1 MDRFHF
7 LLGVCWLLYAVL
19 HSLMAGRGFKTI
31 VEKLAGSYYRYYRIF
46 YSLVAAFTLILILIY
61 QFTNYSP
68 FLYTPG
74 VVHYLIATP
83 LVIIGLV
90 VMSICI
96 RKYFLN
102 LSGVDVFLK
111 KKRNNVLEK
120 TGLHAYVR
128 HPLYSGTLLFIW
140 ALFILFPLLSNLI
153 ACVII
158 TVYTVIGIKMEEEKL
173 VMEFGDDYRSYAAS
187 VPMLIPGFKRNLDRN
202 LD

>member
-1 MDRFHF
+1 
-7 LLGVCWLLYAVL
+7 
-19 HSLMAGRGFKTI
+19 MAARWFKGI
-31 VEKLAGSYYRYYRIF
+31 VEKITGRYYRYYRIF
-46 YSLVAAFTLILILIY
+46 YSLVAAITLILLLIY

-68 FLYTPG
+68 WLYTPG
-74 VVHYLIATP
+74 IVHYLIATP
-83 LVIIGLV
+83 LVVAGLV

-140 ALFILFPLLSNLI
+140 ALFVLFPLLSNLI
-153 ACVII
+153 ACIVI
-158 TVYTVIGIKMEEEKL
+158 TLYTWIGIKMEEEKL
-173 VMEFGDDYRSYAAS
+173 VMEFGDHYREYAAS
-187 VPMLIPGFKRNLDRN
+187 VPMLIPHLKR
-202 LD
+202 

>member
-1 MDRFHF
+1 MDTFHF
-7 LLGVCWLLYAVL
+7 FLAVCWLLYVVV
-19 HSLMAGRGFKTI
+19 HSVMAGRWFKRI
-31 VEKLAGSYYRYYRIF
+31 VEKRTGSYYRYYRIF
-46 YSLVAAFTLILILIY
+46 YSIFAAATLILIVVY
-61 QFTNYSP
+61 QFSNFSP
-68 FLYTPG
+68 FLYHPGLIHYIISTPAVLSG
-74 VVHYLIATP
+74 VM
-83 LVIIGLV
+83 

-140 ALFILFPLLSNLI
+140 AVFFIFPLLSNLI

-158 TVYTVIGIKMEEEKL
+158 TVYTCIGIKMEEEKL
-173 VMEFGDDYRSYAAS
+173 VMEFGDDYRAYAAS
-187 VPMLIPGFKRNLDRN
+187 VPMLIPGLKKIISA
-202 LD
+202 